1 MNEAVA
7 EAVAVVVPEK
17 EAAKPKP
24 RQAPRFAVILHND
37 NNNGM
42 DHVILVLR
50 KVFQYEVEKCIQLM
64 MEAHKTGRSVVWT
77 GLLEPA
83 ELKADQIRSCGPDP
97 VMKAH
102 GACTLA
108 VTIEPVP

>member
-1 MNEAVA
+1 MITMNEAVA
-7 EAVAVVVPEK
+7 EAVAVVAPEK

-77 GLLEPA
+77 GLREPA
-83 ELKADQIRSCGPDP
+83 
-97 VMKAH
+97 
-102 GACTLA
+102 
-108 VTIEPVP
+108 